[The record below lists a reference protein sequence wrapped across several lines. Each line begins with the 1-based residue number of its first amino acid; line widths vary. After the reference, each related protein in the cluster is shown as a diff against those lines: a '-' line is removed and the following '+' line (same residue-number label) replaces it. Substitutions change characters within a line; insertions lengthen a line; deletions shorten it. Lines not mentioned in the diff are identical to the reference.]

1 MSGASS
7 WQENVFVIVV
17 CYVALTLGACGG
29 HFVRKRVGLPVDRKT
44 LLPFTIGY
52 FVVGTLIILGA
63 VFLFPW
69 P

>member
-17 CYVALTLGACGG
+17 YYVALTLGACGG
-29 HFVRKRVGLPVDRKT
+29 YFVRKRIGLPVDRNT
-44 LLPFTIGY
+44 ILPFTIGY
-52 FVVGTLIILGA
+52 FIVGTVIIMAA
-63 VFLFPW
+63 VFLLPS